1 MESEQRQLKE
11 QVDEYRNLERDAQQ
25 QLVDIDKD
33 FDKMASKES
42 IYLEKSVSNKVIIR
56 DFKQFLIFSMMLE
69 RNFEIW
75 VQFHQI

>member
-1 MESEQRQLKE
+1 MGLESEQRTLKE

-42 IYLEKSVSNKVIIR
+42 IYLEKSVSNYPKLTI
-56 DFKQFLIFSMMLE
+56 L
-69 RNFEIW
+69 
-75 VQFHQI
+75 